1 MMDNPNSVAAPLL
14 SSNLETDVPPAR
26 HSQYGLTRNEL
37 TKAVANRFVHSRV
50 YVALYLGMAVLSAT
64 TVALSLSDGCPGT
77 AFYVLEII
85 VNSAMIAEV
94 TIRFLAFGRQFWK
107 SPFNILDL
115 ILTALC
121 VITLLVLFLAGC
133 GNTSKEEELL
143 DTLLLVF
150 RNVMQ
155 FGRLAA
161 VMRQS
166 GQSMFSRPR
175 KIDLSLPTHHDRTH
189 TRLDIDLDDDEVP
202 DWGRGSRGG
211 MGLAE
216 GEVVFDAGT
225 NGWADEASVRNVV
238 APVRKPNPN
247 IGINRGD
254 PGESEDLWAG
264 L

>member
-1 MMDNPNSVAAPLL
+1 MDNSNSVAAPLL
-14 SSNLETDVPPAR
+14 SSDSETNVAPAR

-50 YVALYLGMAVLSAT
+50 YVALYLAMAVLSAT

-77 AFYVLEII
+77 AFYVLEIV

-94 TIRFLAFGRQFWK
+94 GIRFLAFGRQFWK

-115 ILTALC
+115 ILTTLC
-121 VITLLVLFLAGC
+121 VVTLLVLFLAGC

-166 GQSMFSRPR
+166 GQSIFSRPR
-175 KIDLSLPTHHDRTH
+175 KIDLSLPTHHDRSH
-189 TRLDIDLDDDEVP
+189 TRLDIDLDDDDDVA
-202 DWGRGSRGG
+202 DWSRSTRGG
-211 MGLAE
+211 FGGAE
-216 GEVVFDAGT
+216 GDVVFDAGT

-238 APVRKPNPN
+238 APARKPNPN

>member
-1 MMDNPNSVAAPLL
+1 MDSHSIHGMSRDEVA
-14 SSNLETDVPPAR
+14 R
-26 HSQYGLTRNEL
+26 
-37 TKAVANRFVHSRV
+37 AVANRFVHSRI
-50 YVALYLGMAVLSAT
+50 YVALYLVMAALSAA

-85 VNSAMIAEV
+85 VNTAMIAEV
-94 TIRFLAFGRQFWK
+94 SVRFLAFGRQFWK

-115 ILTALC
+115 VLTALC

-133 GNTSKEEELL
+133 GNTSKEEEIL

-166 GQSMFSRPR
+166 GQSLFSRP
-175 KIDLSLPTHHDRTH
+175 KNIDLSLPTHHNQGY
-189 TRLDIDLDDDEVP
+189 TRLDIDLEDDIP
-202 DWGRGSRGG
+202 DWSPHERAPPS
-211 MGLAE
+211 
-216 GEVVFDAGT
+216 EVVFDADP
-225 NGWADEASVRNVV
+225 NAWQDH
-238 APVRKPNPN
+238 PPPRKPNPN

>member
-1 MMDNPNSVAAPLL
+1 MDNSNSLAAPLL
-14 SSNLETDVPPAR
+14 SSTDADVPPAR

-50 YVALYLGMAVLSAT
+50 YVALYLCMAILSAT

-85 VNSAMIAEV
+85 VNTAMIAEV

-115 ILTALC
+115 ILTTLC
-121 VITLLVLFLAGC
+121 VVTLLVLFLAGC

-166 GQSMFSRPR
+166 GQSLFSRPR
-175 KIDLSLPTHHDRTH
+175 KIDLSLPTHHDRSH

-211 MGLAE
+211 FGEAD

-238 APVRKPNPN
+238 APARKPNPN
-247 IGINRGD
+247 IGVNRGD